1 MQCKRAARP
10 GFERNVAYCVPL
22 LARSASLA
30 AIVLAAMFGWC
41 VPIATAGQA
50 SAMLQVS
57 AVVRATT
64 KVQTEYQSTQ
74 LTITADDIQ
83 RGYVEV
89 RDATRIS
96 VHTNS
101 RNGYALS
108 FYAVGELFQAV
119 EIAGLRHHVGLGP
132 DGGTA
137 VERDPAGPNN
147 SHDLSY
153 RFVLRSDLQPGNYPW
168 PLMLSVRP
176 L

>member
-1 MQCKRAARP
+1 MQRERDASS
-10 GFERNVAYCVPL
+10 GFERHETYCVPL

-30 AIVLAAMFGWC
+30 AILLGAMFAWG
-41 VPIATAGQA
+41 VPMAAAGQA

-64 KVQTEYQSTQ
+64 KVQTDYQSMQ

-89 RDATRIS
+89 RDATRFS

-101 RNGYALS
+101 RSGYTLS
-108 FYAVGELFQAV
+108 FYAVGELFQTV
-119 EIAGLRHHVGLGP
+119 EIGGLQHHVGLGP

-137 VERDPAGPNN
+137 V
-147 SHDLSY
+147 DLGVIGMRSEDQGVGHGGSRY
-153 RFVLRSDLQPGNYPW
+153 GYQPLRQ
-168 PLMLSVRP
+168 
-176 L
+176 